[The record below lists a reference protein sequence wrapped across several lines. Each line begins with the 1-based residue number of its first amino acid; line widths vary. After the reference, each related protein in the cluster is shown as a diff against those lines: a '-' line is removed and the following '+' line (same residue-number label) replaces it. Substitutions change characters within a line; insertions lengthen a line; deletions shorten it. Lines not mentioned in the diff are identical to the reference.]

1 MARACLGIDGL
12 VQMNV
17 EAAGSR
23 FRPDFP
29 DPGLGRD
36 REDLS
41 HHCLGGHRRTSIL
54 RQRDVAEKAGIQAST
69 LSLIEGERRRITLD
83 DALALCRGLDV
94 GLADL
99 LTGATTDDLTTLR
112 MTGN

>member
-1 MARACLGIDGL
+1 MCCPHYRGGECVADDADVPTRDPVDGLSLVVAANARSLRARA
-12 VQMNV
+12 
-17 EAAGSR
+17 R
-23 FRPDFP
+23 
-29 DPGLGRD
+29 
-36 REDLS
+36 
-41 HHCLGGHRRTSIL
+41 L